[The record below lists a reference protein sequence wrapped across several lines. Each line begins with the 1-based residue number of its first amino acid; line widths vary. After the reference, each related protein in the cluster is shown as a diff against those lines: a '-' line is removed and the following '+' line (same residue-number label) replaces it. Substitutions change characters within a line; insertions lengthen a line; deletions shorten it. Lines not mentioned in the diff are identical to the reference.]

1 MRAPISRPR
10 RCVHHLALERS
21 DGTFP
26 LLIWHDIALDDTSK
40 KPWHRVPLAPPM
52 PATRKLTKPVNR
64 AEVLIPNDG
73 NEIVQTF
80 TKTDTP
86 PLAVPDRVMVVR
98 LRF

>member
-1 MRAPISRPR
+1 
-10 RCVHHLALERS
+10 
-21 DGTFP
+21 
-26 LLIWHDIALDDTSK
+26 
-40 KPWHRVPLAPPM
+40 M

-80 TKTDTP
+80 TKTDKP
-86 PLAVPDRVMVVR
+86 PLTVPDRVMVVR